1 MLGKARSASLV
12 RAGGLDVSTMRTLSL
27 SSFPVIALCVI
38 PTAHADT
45 LDQSNITLTSGE
57 LQAEVNEA
65 YLYVAQTFTAGITG
79 DLTRIQLDL
88 VSQPIQG
95 QIGEISPFSIN
106 VEILGVSNGIP
117 TTNVLSSVVLAPGN
131 YLLGTFID
139 FSQPAFVTA
148 GEQYAIAVNYIGAPP
163 IGPGSGQG
171 HLRGNLGD
179 AYSGGTPFGSVDGIS
194 WSTADTQTGGDIFL
208 QTYLE
213 STAVPEPAV
222 SLLLCTGVAFVLLMR
237 FMALVSQR

>member
-1 MLGKARSASLV
+1 MRCLLF
-12 RAGGLDVSTMRTLSL
+12 STLL
-27 SSFPVIALCVI
+27 VIALCVN
-38 PTAHADT
+38 PAAHADT
-45 LDQSNITLTSGE
+45 LDQSNITLTSAGE
-57 LQAEVNEA
+57 LQAEVNDA

-88 VSQPIQG
+88 VSQPIHG

-106 VEILGVSNGIP
+106 VGILGVSDGLP
-117 TTNVLSSVVLAPGN
+117 TTNILSSVVLAPGN

-163 IGPGSGQG
+163 IGAGSGQG
-171 HLRGNLGD
+171 HLRGNLGN
-179 AYSGGTPFGSVDGIS
+179 AYSSGASFGSVDGVT
-194 WSTADTQTGGDIFL
+194 WSSGDVQTSGDIFF
-208 QTYLE
+208 QTYVA

-222 SLLLCTGVAFVLLMR
+222 SLLLCIGAALLLLAR
-237 FMALVSQR
+237 FRTVGWARGL